1 MVALL
6 LCTGLLFAPALASR
20 VNRESPIP
28 AEATRLSAAALERP
42 FPARADRGAVRRA
55 DGAGLDAAAAVAPVP
70 AGGPATTAPP
80 TPAPPPPPTTAHTHP
95 ATTVRAATTTTAHTH
110 PPTTAKPA
118 PTTTTTRP
126 PPPTTTTTA
135 APAFVA
141 GQALGKASFFMAA
154 APGTC
159 AHRTLPKGTPVRVVN
174 TANGQSVVCT
184 VTDRG
189 PYVDG
194 RIIDLA
200 EPDFARL
207 AGSHRGV
214 IDVRIEW

>member
-1 MVALL
+1 
-6 LCTGLLFAPALASR
+6 
-20 VNRESPIP
+20 
-28 AEATRLSAAALERP
+28 LSAADLERP
-42 FPARADRGAVRRA
+42 FPARADRGT
-55 DGAGLDAAAAVAPVP
+55 DSAGLDAAATVASTPADGPTTTAAPV
-70 AGGPATTAPP
+70 TT
-80 TPAPPPPPTTAHTHP
+80 TPPPPPTTAHTHP
-95 ATTVRAATTTTAHTH
+95 PTTAATTTTAHTH

-118 PTTTTTRP
+118 PTTTTTKP

-159 AHRTLPKGTPVRVVN
+159 AHRTLPKGTLVRVVH

-200 EPDFARL
+200 EADFARL
-207 AGSHRGV
+207 AGSHQGV

>member
-20 VNRESPIP
+20 VNRESPTP
-28 AEATRLSAAALERP
+28 AGATRLSAAALERP
-42 FPARADRGAVRRA
+42 SPARADRGAVRTA
-55 DGAGLDAAAAVAPVP
+55 DGAGLDAAATVAPVP
-70 AGGPATTAPP
+70 ADRPPATTAPA
-80 TPAPPPPPTTAHTHP
+80 TAAPPPPPTTAHTHP
-95 ATTVRAATTTTAHTH
+95 PTTVRAATTTTAHTH

-118 PTTTTTRP
+118 PTTTTKP
-126 PPPTTTTTA
+126 PPPTTTTA

-184 VTDRG
+184 VADRG

-207 AGSHRGV
+207 AGSHQGV